1 MGITL
6 TIFLYKWIILDL
18 NSIYLKNVSINVPI
32 NQKQMLSH
40 SK

>member
-18 NSIYLKNVSINVPI
+18 NSIYLKNVPINVPI